1 MGHLVPQPKEQGKKP
16 MSIEPDLP
24 CERAAQLRAIRDDL
38 ITGKAVSEV
47 GFGDDRVRYT
57 RADMARL
64 DQEIAS
70 ADAACREQMGLSPA
84 PRRRYAMGVRVRPY

>member
-1 MGHLVPQPKEQGKKP
+1 MA
-16 MSIEPDLP
+16 IESKHPW
-24 CERAAQLRAIRDDL
+24 ERAEQLRAIRDDL

-57 RADMARL
+57 RADMDRL
-64 DQEIAS
+64 DREIAE
-70 ADAACREQMGLSPA
+70 AEAASRQAFGDPPL

>member
-1 MGHLVPQPKEQGKKP
+1 MA
-16 MSIEPDLP
+16 IETQWP
-24 CERAAQLRAIRDDL
+24 CDRAAQLRAIRDDL

-57 RADMARL
+57 RADLGRL
-64 DQEIAS
+64 DQEIAA
-70 ADAACREQMGLSPA
+70 ADAACRAQMGDPPL

>member
-1 MGHLVPQPKEQGKKP
+1 MP
-16 MSIEPDLP
+16 IEADLP
-24 CERAAQLRAIRDDL
+24 CKRAEQLRAVRDDL

-64 DQEIAS
+64 DQEIAT
-70 ADAACREQMGLSPA
+70 AEAACRAESGLSPA
-84 PRRRYAMGVRVRPY
+84 PRRRYAMGVRFRPY